1 MEIKRYELLQERGGF
16 TLVVYLDSYLEEF
29 SNELGPS
36 DFRKKTLQVQIDH
49 LIRERFPYL
58 NINAA
63 KVMAGSLLVTTIY
76 FGSNITRAGA
86 ETTIAVQT
94 QQTGQYVV
102 YKVQAGDSLYS
113 IARKF
118 NVTVSS
124 IKTTNNLTS
133 DTIYVG
139 QVLNLPF
146 YTYTVVAGDSL
157 YSISRKFNT
166 TVDSIRSYNQL
177 PSDFLS
183 IGQKIRIPRTVEQ
196 TTAVTPAPAPTP
208 APEPAPAPTPAPT
221 VENTTTT
228 TSTYQVAAGDTLYQ
242 IAKKFATTVD
252 TIKNL
257 NHLTTDSIY
266 VGQVL
271 IVSQTQTVQSPEP
284 VQKQTPPA
292 PVTTTTYTVVGGD
305 SLSLI
310 AKRFNTTVDQIK
322 AANKLTSDLIF
333 VGQILTIS
341 AGSTVTA
348 DTTAP
353 AAPLLNSISKITSI
367 NQASTSIS
375 GTTEANATVY
385 LTLSDGISPAKLLQI
400 KADVSGRFET
410 KVDTS
415 SSSDGTITITAVATD
430 QAGNRSPESRLIVTK
445 DTIVNEPVLDGTV
458 KVTIETVKNYTLFGV
473 TDPGA
478 FVDLT
483 VSDGVHPNVT
493 MRAIANEIGEF
504 RANADLISLNDG
516 QLTVTARAI
525 DPSGNISAIRQT
537 TITKDT
543 SLDAPLIGN
552 AKVINSQTA
561 TNYPIFGTARPGS
574 RVDISVSDGTLGNA
588 ITTTAVA
595 NANGEFIANVD
606 VTGLKDGA
614 LNILAVQTS
623 PTGIKSPAG
632 KMTVAKDTS
641 APLAPILNNNNFIN
655 LENKSSFLLNGTGE
669 PNAQVNIKAF
679 DGTGKSVETIGQVNE
694 TGGYTIPADLSNL
707 NDGDIRFEISQVDQ
721 AGNMSPLTVKTLN
734 KDTLGPSSIQF
745 NQPSSIFS
753 GNVNTYKLSGTA
765 EPLITLDLTISDGVT
780 SLIKT
785 TVTDSRGNFSLP
797 VDVSS
802 LKDGDIIVAV
812 VATDAAGNRSQLQPL
827 TITKDTTA
835 PEVPVT
841 TMAPYVNL
849 LNQNQFSVSG
859 SSVEEGASVKTTVS
873 DGTTNIVKNTMI
885 SNGKFNLNFDL
896 ASLKDGNLTLEIM
909 LIDKAG
915 NASIVQTSTVVK
927 DTVVPNP
934 VISKNGFGF
943 ENKRPIYTMLGT
955 AEPYSV
961 VYATIRNTNGAELMS
976 TSGTADA
983 EGFYTLKFYLD
994 QADMT
999 GAATASVY
1007 QTDFAGNISTLA
1019 SVPLYSHT
1027 ATAGETLY
1035 TIAKR
1040 YNTTVDA
1047 LMALNQ
1053 LSNDAIQPNQLL
1065 RLPVMASEVVNLG
1078 YMYFGN
1084 TQDYGSMVNQTA
1096 SSVNTVS
1103 PSYFDINANGT
1114 LKLTYSLDPAFI
1126 SAMHLQGIRVVP
1138 FLSNHW
1144 DRNLGRA
1151 MLANKELAAQ
1161 QIADAVARFN
1171 LDGVNVDIENV
1182 TEVDRANYTEFVR
1195 LLREK
1200 IPAWKEVSVAVA
1212 ANPNGW
1218 TTGWHGSYDYNRL
1231 AKYADYIMIMSY
1243 DESYPGGE
1251 AGPVASLPWV
1261 ERSIQ
1266 YALNQNVASNK
1277 ILLGIA
1283 QYGRYWIQGQTY
1295 GGFGISNWQV
1305 EQLIKQYNGTVVFD
1319 EVSKTPKAII
1329 TIRDGDPKP
1338 VVGGTTLTAGTYSI
1352 WYENEESIRQ
1362 KLLLISKYNLLG
1374 VGNWSIGQENKEVW
1388 NSYATTLPT
1397 TVVVTQT
1404 PPPLEAAGPPAPSY
1418 VSYTVVAGDNLY
1430 SLALRYNTTVSQI
1443 KEINK
1448 LTTDT
1453 LYVGQTLTLPNTT
1466 GTNTTPAPTP
1476 APAATATTVNYT
1488 VVSGDSLSVIANR
1501 YNTTVTAIKEEN
1513 QLTTDTIYI
1522 GQTLKITTTN
1532 TTQVNSTVITYK
1544 VVSGD
1549 SISAIAKRY
1558 NTTVTAIKELN
1569 GLTTDTIYVGQTL
1582 KIPG

>member
-1 MEIKRYELLQERGGF
+1 MEIKRYELIQERGGF
-16 TLVVYLDSYLEEF
+16 TLMVYLDSYLEEF

-36 DFRKKTLQVQIDH
+36 DFRRKTLQVQINH

-76 FGSNITRAGA
+76 FGSNVTRAGA
-86 ETTIAVQT
+86 ETTIAGQT
-94 QQTGQYVV
+94 QQTGQYDV
-102 YKVQAGDSLYS
+102 YKVQASDSLYS

-118 NVTVSS
+118 NVTVSA
-124 IKTTNNLTS
+124 IKITNHLTS

-146 YTYTVVAGDSL
+146 YTYTVVAGDTL

-177 PSDFLS
+177 PNDFLS
-183 IGQKIRIPRTVEQ
+183 IGQKIRIPRSVEQ
-196 TTAVTPAPAPTP
+196 TTAVAPAPIPTPAPA
-208 APEPAPAPTPAPT
+208 PAPT

-252 TIKNL
+252 AIKKLNNL
-257 NHLTTDSIY
+257 TADSIY

-284 VQKQTPPA
+284 VQTQTPPTI
-292 PVTTTTYTVVGGD
+292 VTTTTYTVAAGD

-310 AKRFNTTVDQIK
+310 AKRFNTTVEQIK
-322 AANKLTSDLIF
+322 TANKLTSDLIY
-333 VGQILTIS
+333 VGQILTIP
-341 AGSTVTA
+341 AGSTAAPA

-353 AAPLLNSISKITSI
+353 AAPLLNQISTITLI
-367 NQASTSIS
+367 NQASVPIS
-375 GTTEANATVY
+375 GFVEANATVY
-385 LTLSDGISPAKLLQI
+385 LTLSDGINSPKLLQL
-400 KADVSGRFET
+400 KADASGRFET

-415 SSSDGTITITAVATD
+415 SSPDGTITITAVAAD
-430 QAGNRSPESRLIVTK
+430 QAGNRSLESRLIVTK
-445 DTIVNEPVLDGTV
+445 DTIINEPVLDSTV
-458 KVTIETVKNYTLFGV
+458 KVTIENVKNYTLFGV

-516 QLTVTARAI
+516 QLAVTARAI
-525 DPSGNISAIRQT
+525 DPSGNISSIRQT

-552 AKVINSQTA
+552 AKIINSQTA
-561 TNYPIFGTARPGS
+561 TNYSIFGTARPGS
-574 RVDISVSDGTLGNA
+574 KVDLSVSDGTLGNT

-606 VTGLKDGA
+606 VTALRDGA
-614 LNILAVQTS
+614 LIISAVQTS

-655 LENKSSFLLNGTGE
+655 QENKSSFLLNGTGE

-679 DGTGKSVETIGQVNE
+679 DGTGKSIESIGQVNE
-694 TGGYTIPADLSNL
+694 TGGYTITADLSSL
-707 NDGDIRFEISQVDQ
+707 NDGDIRFEITQVDQ
-721 AGNMSPLTVKTLN
+721 AGNRSQFAVKTLN
-734 KDTLGPSSIQF
+734 KDTLGPARIQF
-745 NQPSSIFS
+745 SQPPSIFS
-753 GNVNTYKLSGTA
+753 GNINTYKLSGTV
-765 EPLITLDLTISDGVT
+765 EPLITLELTISDSVT
-780 SLIKT
+780 SLVKT
-785 TVTDSRGNFSLP
+785 TVTDSQGNFSLP
-797 VDVSS
+797 IDVSG
-802 LKDGDIIVAV
+802 LKDGDITVAV
-812 VATDAAGNRSQLQPL
+812 LATDAAGNRSQLQPL

-835 PEVPVT
+835 PEVPVAT
-841 TMAPYVNL
+841 VAPYVNL

-859 SSVEEGASVKTTVS
+859 SSVEEGASVKITVS
-873 DGTTNIVKNTMI
+873 DGTTNIAKTAMI
-885 SNGKFNLNFDL
+885 SNGKFNLNFDV
-896 ASLKDGNLTLEIM
+896 ASLKDGTLTLEIM
-909 LIDKAG
+909 LTDKAG
-915 NASIVQTSTVVK
+915 NASIVQTSTVIK

-934 VISKNGFGF
+934 VVSKNGFGF

-961 VYATIRNTNGAELMS
+961 VYATTRNTNGAELMS

-983 EGFYTLKFYLD
+983 GGFYTLKFYLD
-994 QADMT
+994 QTDMT

-1019 SVPLYSHT
+1019 TVPLYSHS
-1027 ATAGETLY
+1027 AAAGESLFM
-1035 TIAKR
+1035 IAKR

-1053 LSNDAIQPNQLL
+1053 LTNNAIQPNQLL
-1065 RLPVMASEVVNLG
+1065 RLPVTASEVVNLG

-1084 TQDYGSMVNQTA
+1084 TQDYVSMVNQTA

-1114 LKLTYSLDPAFI
+1114 LKLTYSLDPTFI

-1144 DRNLGRA
+1144 DRNIGRA

-1161 QIADAVARFN
+1161 QIADAIARYN

-1218 TTGWHGSYDYNRL
+1218 TTGWHGSYDYNSL
-1231 AKYADYIMIMSY
+1231 AKYADYLMIMSY
-1243 DESYPGGE
+1243 DESYPGGA
-1251 AGPVASLPWV
+1251 AGPVASNPWV
-1261 ERSIQ
+1261 ERSVQ
-1266 YALNQNVASNK
+1266 YAFNQNVAADK
-1277 ILLGIA
+1277 IVLGIA

-1295 GGFGISNWQV
+1295 GGLGISNWQV
-1305 EQLIKQYNGTVVFD
+1305 EQLIKQYNGTVIFD
-1319 EVSKTPKAII
+1319 EVSKTPKAIV
-1329 TIRDGDPKP
+1329 TIREGDPKP
-1338 VVGGTTLTAGTYSI
+1338 IVGGTTLTAGTYTI

-1362 KLLLISKYNLLG
+1362 KLLLISKYNLRG

-1397 TVVVTQT
+1397 TVAVTQA
-1404 PPPLEAAGPPAPSY
+1404 PPPMEAAAPPAPSY

-1443 KEINK
+1443 KEINN

-1453 LYVGQTLTLPNTT
+1453 LYIGQTLTLPNTN
-1466 GTNTTPAPTP
+1466 GTNTTPAP
-1476 APAATATTVNYT
+1476 APAATTTVNYT
-1488 VVSGDSLSVIANR
+1488 VVAGDSLSVIANR
-1501 YNTTVTAIKEEN
+1501 YNTTVTAIKDEN
-1513 QLTTDTIYI
+1513 QLTTDTIYV

-1532 TTQVNSTVITYK
+1532 STQVNSTDITYK
-1544 VVSGD
+1544 VVTGD
-1549 SISAIAKRY
+1549 SLSAIAKRY
-1558 NTTVTAIKELN
+1558 NTTVTAIKEVN
-1569 GLTTDTIYVGQTL
+1569 GFTTDTIYVGQTL
-1582 KIPG
+1582 KIPAPVI

>member
-94 QQTGQYVV
+94 QQTGQYDV

>member
-1 MEIKRYELLQERGGF
+1 MEIKRYELLQERGGV

-36 DFRKKTLQVQIDH
+36 DFRKKTLQVQINH

-76 FGSNITRAGA
+76 FGSNITKAGA
-86 ETTIAVQT
+86 ETTIVGQT
-94 QQTGQYVV
+94 QQTGQYDV

-146 YTYTVVAGDSL
+146 YTYTVVAGDTL

-166 TVDSIRSYNQL
+166 SVDSIRSYNQL

-196 TTAVTPAPAPTP
+196 TTAATPTPTP
-208 APEPAPAPTPAPT
+208 APEPAPAPAPAPT
-221 VENTTTT
+221 VDTTK

-252 TIKNL
+252 TIKIL
-257 NHLTTDSIY
+257 NNLTTESIFI
-266 VGQVL
+266 GQIL
-271 IVSQTQTVQSPEP
+271 IVPQTQTVQSPVP
-284 VQKQTPPA
+284 VQTQTPPA
-292 PVTTTTYTVVGGD
+292 PVTTTTYTVAAGD

-310 AKRFNTTVDQIK
+310 AKRFNTTVEQIK
-322 AANKLTSDLIF
+322 AANKLTSDLIY
-333 VGQILTIS
+333 VGQILTIP
-341 AGSTVTA
+341 AGSTAPA

-353 AAPLLNSISKITSI
+353 AAPLLNQISTITSI
-367 NQASTSIS
+367 NQASVPIS
-375 GTTEANATVY
+375 GSVEANATVY
-385 LTLSDGISPAKLLQI
+385 LTLSDGINSPKLFQL
-400 KADVSGRFET
+400 KADASGWFET

-415 SSSDGTITITAVATD
+415 SSPDGTITITAVAAD
-430 QAGNRSPESRLIVTK
+430 QAGNRSLESRLIVTK
-445 DTIVNEPVLDGTV
+445 DTIINKPVLDSTV
-458 KVTIETVKNYTLFGV
+458 KVTIENVKNYTLFGV

-504 RANADLISLNDG
+504 RANTDLISLNDG
-516 QLTVTARAI
+516 QLSVTARAI

-552 AKVINSQTA
+552 AKIINSQTA
-561 TNYPIFGTARPGS
+561 TNYSIFGTVRPGS
-574 RVDISVSDGTLGNA
+574 KVDLSVSDGTLGNT

-606 VTGLKDGA
+606 VTALRDGA
-614 LNILAVQTS
+614 LNISAVQTS
-623 PTGIKSPAG
+623 PTGIKSPSG

-655 LENKSSFLLNGTGE
+655 QENKSSFLLNGTGE
-669 PNAQVNIKAF
+669 SNAQVNIKAF
-679 DGTGKSVETIGQVNE
+679 DGTGKSVESIGQVNE
-694 TGGYTIPADLSNL
+694 TGGYTITADLSSL
-707 NDGDIRFEISQVDQ
+707 NDGDIRFEITQVDQ
-721 AGNMSPLTVKTLN
+721 AGNRSPFAVKTLN
-734 KDTLGPSSIQF
+734 KDTIGPARIQF
-745 NQPSSIFS
+745 SQPPSIFS
-753 GNVNTYKLSGTA
+753 GNVNTYKLSGTV

-780 SLIKT
+780 SLVKT
-785 TVTDSRGNFSLP
+785 TVTDSQGNFSLP
-797 VDVSS
+797 IDVSG
-802 LKDGDIIVAV
+802 LKDGDITIAV
-812 VATDAAGNRSQLQPL
+812 LATDAAGNRSQLQPL

-841 TMAPYVNL
+841 TVAPYVNL

-859 SSVEEGASVKTTVS
+859 SSVEEGASVKITVS
-873 DGTTNIVKNTMI
+873 DGTTNIAKTAMI
-885 SNGKFNLNFDL
+885 SNGKFNLNFDV
-896 ASLKDGNLTLEIM
+896 ASLKDGTLTLEIM
-909 LIDKAG
+909 LTDKAG
-915 NASIVQTSTVVK
+915 NASIVQTSTVIK

-934 VISKNGFGF
+934 VVSKNGFGF

-955 AEPYSV
+955 AESYSV

-994 QADMT
+994 QTDMT
-999 GAATASVY
+999 GAATAYVY

-1019 SVPLYSHT
+1019 TVPLYSHT
-1027 ATAGETLY
+1027 AAAGESLFM
-1035 TIAKR
+1035 IAKR

-1053 LSNDAIQPNQLL
+1053 LTNNAIQPNQLL
-1065 RLPVMASEVVNLG
+1065 RLPVTASEVVNLG

-1084 TQDYGSMVNQTA
+1084 TQDYVSMVNQTA

-1114 LKLTYSLDPAFI
+1114 LKLTYSLDPTFI

-1144 DRNLGRA
+1144 DRNIGRA

-1161 QIADAVARFN
+1161 QIADAIARYN

-1218 TTGWHGSYDYNRL
+1218 TTGWHGSYDYNSL
-1231 AKYADYIMIMSY
+1231 AKYADYLMIMSY
-1243 DESYPGGE
+1243 DESYPGGA
-1251 AGPVASLPWV
+1251 AGPVASNPWV
-1261 ERSIQ
+1261 ERSVQ
-1266 YALNQNVASNK
+1266 YAFNQNVAADK
-1277 ILLGIA
+1277 IVLGIA

-1305 EQLIKQYNGTVVFD
+1305 EQLIKQYNGTVIFD
-1319 EVSKTPKAII
+1319 EVSKTPKAIV
-1329 TIRDGDPKP
+1329 TIREGDPKP
-1338 VVGGTTLTAGTYSI
+1338 VVGGTTLTAGTYTI

-1362 KLLLISKYNLLG
+1362 KLLLISKYNLRG

-1397 TVVVTQT
+1397 TLAVALA
-1404 PPPLEAAGPPAPSY
+1404 PPNAEASAPPVAPTY
-1418 VSYTVVAGDNLY
+1418 ISYTVVAGDTLY
-1430 SLALRYNTTVSQI
+1430 SLANLYYTTVSQI
-1443 KEINK
+1443 KEINN
-1448 LTTDT
+1448 LTSDS
-1453 LYVGQTLTLPNTT
+1453 LYIGQTLNLPNSTNAT
-1466 GTNTTPAPTP
+1466 ATNTAP
-1476 APAATATTVNYT
+1476 APAAPATITMTYT
-1488 VVSGDSLSVIANR
+1488 VAAGDSLSVIANR
-1501 YNTTVTAIKEEN
+1501 YNTTVTAIKDEN
-1513 QLTTDTIYI
+1513 QLTTDTIYV
-1522 GQTLKITTTN
+1522 GQPLKITTTN

-1549 SISAIAKRY
+1549 SLSAIAKRY
-1558 NTTVTAIKELN
+1558 NTIVTAIKEVN

-1582 KIPG
+1582 KIPAPVI